1 MSPISHT
8 PSTADPMMKP
18 KKSLLDRLPGIRW
31 APHDIPSTPPSTEPS
46 SSKPKSRN
54 PFALKSSTSLHG
66 VVRLRKST
74 LSLTSEPDVEVDA
87 RTHAQG
93 QSTFFARL
101 PIELRRMVYEY
112 VMGAE
117 IVHLTL
123 STKKK
128 RFGHFLCDS
137 DGDSREYMC
146 RVLVFGRKGTRL
158 YSGGVAVARVCR
170 RMYVLLS
177 SSDHHCDIMGKTD
190 RMLGFRYSE
199 AIPYLYSAHTFS
211 LLHIT
216 HLLCLPSS
224 IPQPRLDSIRTLHV
238 RWAIRALPYLRRGPS
253 NRLAYREDTAN
264 WERAWRIIAG
274 MHGLRHLQVML
285 IDPSPQQL
293 WEITWVEL
301 EDILLDS
308 VRTVKRPRDAVVIL
322 PYPSCRTDW
331 DMGDSTVRLRRPG
344 SGVDAGRDE
353 DGNV

>member
-1 MSPISHT
+1 
-8 PSTADPMMKP
+8 MKP
-18 KKSLLDRLPGIRW
+18 KKFLLDRLPGIRW
-31 APHDIPSTPPSTEPS
+31 APHDIPSTESS

-54 PFALKSSTSLHG
+54 PFALKSSAPQHG
-66 VVRLRKST
+66 AVRLRKST

-93 QSTFFARL
+93 QSIFFARL

-128 RFGHFLCDS
+128 RFGHFLCNS

-146 RVLVFGRKGTRL
+146 RVLVFGKKGARL
-158 YSGGVAVARVCR
+158 YSGGVTIARVCR
-170 RMYVLLS
+170 RM
-177 SSDHHCDIMGKTD
+177 
-190 RMLGFRYSE
+190 YSE

-216 HLLCLPSS
+216 HLLYLPSS
-224 IPQPRLDSIRTLHV
+224 IPQPRLDSIRTLHL
-238 RWAIRALPYLRRGPS
+238 RWTIRALPYLRRGPS

-264 WERAWRIIAG
+264 WEKSWGIIAS
-274 MHGLRHLQVML
+274 MQGLRHLQVML

-293 WEITWVEL
+293 WEANWVEL

-308 VRTVKRPRDAVVIL
+308 VREVKRPHDAVVIL

-331 DMGDSTVRLRRPG
+331 DMGDSTVRLRVLDNSLG
-344 SGVDAGRDE
+344 TGGDE
-353 DGNV
+353 D